1 MYRQPAGGYMI
12 SGYPNQTPQVSLK
25 NIEYLLISIQSS
37 PERSQRW
44 HLRRLHRYRFG
55 TEDYHRGG
63 FCNGYFTS
71 KSYRDVLWTD
81 VSPQNVEFFAWTGT
95 RKKSKSAH
103 MVLTRRGWN
112 RANDARQK
120 IGLAPLEWG
129 TQEIPVPGACKIYQS
144 GGII

>member
-12 SGYPNQTPQVSLK
+12 PNKPKYEPQVSLK

-81 VSPQNVEFFAWTGT
+81 VSPSTVKYRCAFGDML
-95 RKKSKSAH
+95 KSKSAR

-112 RANDARQK
+112 RANEARK
-120 IGLAPLEWG
+120 KLGLTPLEWG
-129 TQEIPVPGACKIYQS
+129 TQEIPEHGACKIYQS